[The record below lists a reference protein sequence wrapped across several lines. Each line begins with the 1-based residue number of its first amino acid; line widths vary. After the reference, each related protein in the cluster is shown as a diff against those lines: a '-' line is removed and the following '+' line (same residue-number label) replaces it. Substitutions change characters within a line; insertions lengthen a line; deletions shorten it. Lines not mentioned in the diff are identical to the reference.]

1 MIEMDWQELLQQQDL
16 FHSLDAAALASLAV
30 EGRRQTLAPG
40 EALFWE
46 DEEGDHFYLLLSG
59 TVRLFKTAPDGRE
72 ITVKLVRPGEM
83 FAEVILFES
92 DRYPVSATAAVASE
106 VLAVPRRRFL
116 RLLED
121 PAVRRRFVA
130 GLMRKMRYLTDRI
143 LYLTTYDVEE
153 RFYGFLRENYG
164 IRERYPIPLSKKD
177 IAAAIGTIPE
187 TFSRLI
193 QRLKQRG
200 IIRWDDELV
209 FPRRHWPEEWRD
221 E

>member
-1 MIEMDWQELLQQQDL
+1 MELQELLRQQDL
-16 FHSLDAAALASLAV
+16 FRGLDGAALAALAD

-46 DEEGDHFYLLLSG
+46 EDEGADFYLLLSG

-92 DRYPVSATAAVASE
+92 DRYPVSATAAVPSE

-116 RLLED
+116 HLLAD

-130 GLMRKMRYLTDRI
+130 GLMQKMRYLTERI
-143 LYLTTYDVEE
+143 LYLTSYDVEE

-164 IRERYPIPLSKKD
+164 IRERYPMPLSKKD
-177 IAAAIGTIPE
+177 IAATIGTIPE

-193 QRLKQRG
+193 QRLRQRG

-209 FPRRHWPEEWRD
+209 FPRQHWPEEWRD